1 MHFGSI
7 KKYDIANGEGVRV
20 TLFVSGCRNR
30 CKNCFNPETWN
41 FNYGTLFTDET
52 ETEILKALEPSYING
67 LTILGGEPFEKENQ
81 RDLVEFVKKV
91 RIQYPNKT
99 IWMYTGYLFDEDL
112 LNPNGKVHCEVTEE
126 ILENI
131 DILVDGRFV
140 EELKNLSL
148 KFRGSSNQRIIMV
161 KESLQE
167 NKIILSSL
175 NVFKEFK
182 PIE

>member
-1 MHFGSI
+1 MHYGSI

-20 TLFVSGCRNR
+20 TLFVSGCRNH

-41 FNYGTLFTDET
+41 FNYGKEFNLDT
-52 ETEILKALEPSYING
+52 EEEILKAMEPSYING

-91 RIQYPNKT
+91 RLQYPDKT
-99 IWMYTGYLFDEDL
+99 IWMYSGYLFDEDM
-112 LNPNGKVHCEVTEE
+112 LNPKGKVHCEVTKE

-148 KFRGSSNQRIIMV
+148 KFRGSSNQRIILV
-161 KESLQE
+161 KESLKE
-167 NKIILSSL
+167 EKVILSEL
-175 NVFKEFK
+175 NVYKEYK
-182 PIE
+182 PI